1 MENRVLGRC
10 RLVRKLGEGGM
21 GVVWLARHETLE
33 KDVAVKVLPPGFA
46 ADPEAVQRFLR
57 EARAAARIDHP
68 NVVPVLDAGSADG
81 VPYIVMAY
89 VEGTDLQKIL
99 ARRGRLS
106 VGDALAIAKKVA
118 QALGAAHRLGLV
130 HRDIKPS
137 NILVT
142 RQGRVMVTDFG
153 LARDVGAG
161 ATVTAAD
168 EIVGTPQFLSPE
180 QARGEKIDGRSDLYS
195 LGATLYALLAGRPPY
210 GTGSAVSIVLK
221 HADPKERPQPLRS
234 AVPDIPPE
242 VEGLVEKLMA
252 KRPEERFQTADE
264 VVAAVDRVKRGDGGT
279 LVTVTEDKVLTPQ
292 RRRRLI
298 LAGAGVGVAGLLG
311 LVLFLAVLGPGPA
324 ERAFRAAGTARTE
337 AERILRYKEVAARF
351 PGTEWAERAGRE
363 AEALRRK
370 ALDREIDEAL
380 APDRDGR
387 VSLGEALARL
397 DLVRARYPEGAAEVD
412 RREQALHRARLLERT
427 KDFAGRLKTLRR
439 GEGHRLQDLV
449 SPEVRR
455 KVGEGGVS
463 AWLGFAVGVIHELA
477 GRPEQIEVLEGGVEV
492 ENRRTGSVPYRAV
505 LYNERRQ
512 ERFTQSGRINWIWQE
527 GDWYLSEKPVES
539 EK

>member
-1 MENRVLGRC
+1 MLGRC

-33 KDVAVKVLPPGFA
+33 KDVAVKVLPAGFA

-81 VPYIVMAY
+81 VHYIVMAY
-89 VEGTDLQKIL
+89 VEGTDLQKTL

-210 GTGSAVSIVLK
+210 GTGSPVSIALK

-234 AVPDIPPE
+234 LVPDVPPE
-242 VEGLVEKLMA
+242 VESLVEKLMA
-252 KRPEERFQTADE
+252 KRPEDRFQTADE
-264 VVAAVDRVKRGDGGT
+264 VVAAVDRVKRGGGGT
-279 LVTVTEDKVLTPQ
+279 LVTVTEDKVLTPR
-292 RRRRLI
+292 RRRRLL

-311 LVLFLAVLGPGPA
+311 LVFFLAVLGPGPA
-324 ERAFRAAGTARTE
+324 ERAFRAAGSARTE
-337 AERILRYKEVAARF
+337 AEKILRYKEVAARF

-370 ALDREIDEAL
+370 ALDREIEEAL

-397 DLVRARYPEGAAEVD
+397 DLVRARYPEGAAEID
-412 RREQALHRARLLERT
+412 RRERALHRARLLERT

-463 AWLGFAVGVIHELA
+463 AWLGFVVGVIQELA

-512 ERFTQSGRINWIWQE
+512 ERFTQSGRIHWIWQE
-527 GDWYLSEKPVES
+527 GDWYLSEKAIEA

>member
-1 MENRVLGRC
+1 MENQVLGRC

-21 GVVWLARHETLE
+21 GVVWLARHETLD
-33 KDVAVKVLPPGFA
+33 KDVAVKILPATFA

-81 VPYIVMAY
+81 VHYIVMAY
-89 VEGTDLQKIL
+89 VEGTDLQKVL
-99 ARRGRLS
+99 ARRGRLD

-153 LARDVGAG
+153 LAREIGAG
-161 ATVTAAD
+161 ATVTATD
-168 EIVGTPQFLSPE
+168 EILGTPQFLSPE
-180 QARGEKIDGRSDLYS
+180 QARGERIDGRSDLYS
-195 LGATLYALLAGRPPY
+195 LGATLYAFLAGRPPY
-210 GTGSAVSIVLK
+210 GRGSAVSIALK
-221 HADPKERPQPLRS
+221 HADPKERPEPLRS
-234 AVPDIPPE
+234 IVPDVPAE

-252 KRPEERFQTADE
+252 KRPEDRFQTADE
-264 VVAAVDRVKRGDGGT
+264 VVAAVDRIKRGGGGT
-279 LVTVTEDKVLTPQ
+279 LVTVTEDKVLTPR
-292 RRRRLI
+292 RRRRLL
-298 LAGAGVGVAGLLG
+298 LAGAGVGAAALVG
-311 LVLFLAVLGPGPA
+311 LVFFLAVLGPGPA
-324 ERAFRAAGTARTE
+324 ERAFRAAAAARTE
-337 AERILRYKEVAARF
+337 AERILRYKEVAQRF

-370 ALDREIDEAL
+370 ALDREIEEAL
-380 APDRDGR
+380 APAQGGR
-387 VSLGEALARL
+387 VSPGAALARL
-397 DLVRARYPEGAAEVD
+397 DLVRARYPENAADID
-412 RREQALHRARLLERT
+412 RRERDLHRARLLERT
-427 KDFAGRLKTLRR
+427 RDFAERVKTLRR
-439 GEGHRLQDLV
+439 GEGHRLQDFV

-455 KVGEGGVS
+455 KVGEGGVG
-463 AWLGFAVGVIHELA
+463 AFVGFVVGLIHEWA
-477 GRPEQIEVLEGGVEV
+477 GRPERIEVLEEGLEID
-492 ENRRTGSVPYRAV
+492 NRKTASVRYRAV

-512 ERFTQSGRINWIWQE
+512 ERFPQSGRIHWVWQE
-527 GDWYLSEKPVES
+527 GDWYLAEKPVEA